1 MINVFSNTI
10 MTDITLKIIPKEDIL
25 TVLPLLQQLNVK
37 TPAAV
42 LSERLIDMSNQNYKC
57 AGVFD
62 KEKLIGISGLWFLT
76 RHYIGKTIEPDHVV
90 IDSTYR
96 GKNIGKQL
104 FDWIY
109 NYAKENGY
117 EATEL
122 NAYTG
127 NRKSHKFYLNE
138 GYEIYGYHFIKVLR
152 EDGEF
157 Y

>member
-1 MINVFSNTI
+1 MFTPII
-10 MTDITLKIIPKEDIL
+10 KIIPTADISSI
-25 TVLPLLQQLNVK
+25 LPLLKQLNHRTPDAILEERVK
-37 TPAAV
+37 
-42 LSERLIDMSNQNYKC
+42 DMCTQNYKC
-57 AGVFD
+57 IGVYD
-62 KEKLIGISGLWFLT
+62 GSKLIGISGLWFLT
-76 RHYIGKTIEPDHVV
+76 RHYIGKTIGPDHVV
-90 IDSTYR
+90 IDENYR

-109 NYAKENGY
+109 EYAKEIGY

-152 EDGEF
+152 KDGEF

>member
-1 MINVFSNTI
+1 MTMENITI
-10 MTDITLKIIPKEDIL
+10 KIIPNDQIL
-25 TVLPLLQQLNVK
+25 SIIPLLQQLNTK
-37 TPAAV
+37 TPTTLLKERV
-42 LSERLIDMSNQNYKC
+42 LEMTTQNYEC
-57 AGVFD
+57 VGVYD
-62 KEKLIGISGLWFLT
+62 GDLLIGISGLWTLT

-90 IDSTYR
+90 IDTNYR
-96 GKNIGKQL
+96 GKNIGKKL

-109 NYAKENGY
+109 EYAIKKGV

-152 EDGEF
+152 EDQDF

>member
-1 MINVFSNTI
+1 MHITI
-10 MTDITLKIIPKEDIL
+10 EIIPKKNIL
-25 TVLPLLQQLNVK
+25 SIVPLLQQLNTK
-37 TPAAV
+37 TPEEILKKRV
-42 LSERLIDMSNQNYKC
+42 LEMTTQNYKC
-57 AGVFD
+57 VGMYD
-62 KEKLIGISGLWFLT
+62 HEKLIGISGLWMLT

-90 IDSTYR
+90 IDTHYR
-96 GKNIGKQL
+96 GKNLGKKL

-109 NYAKENGY
+109 TYAKEKGF

-152 EDGEF
+152 KDQEF

>member
-1 MINVFSNTI
+1 
-10 MTDITLKIIPKEDIL
+10 MTNISFEIIPKENIL
-25 TVLPLLQQLNVK
+25 SVLPLLQQLNVK
-37 TPAAV
+37 TPPSV
-42 LSERLIDMSNQNYKC
+42 LSERLLDMSTQNYKC
-57 AGVFD
+57 AGVYHNH
-62 KEKLIGISGLWFLT
+62 KLIGISGLWFLT

-90 IDSTYR
+90 IHSEYR
-96 GKNIGKQL
+96 GKNIGKLL
-104 FDWIY
+104 FEWIY
-109 NYAKENGY
+109 TYAKENGY

>member
-1 MINVFSNTI
+1 MDTPFI
-10 MTDITLKIIPKEDIL
+10 KIIPKVDIL
-25 TVLPLLQQLNVK
+25 SIIPLLSLLNTK
-37 TPAAV
+37 TPTSILKERV
-42 LSERLIDMSNQNYKC
+42 LDMTTQNYEC
-57 AGVFD
+57 IGIYLD
-62 KEKLIGISGLWFLT
+62 KELIGICGLWTLT
-76 RHYIGKTIEPDHVV
+76 RHYIGKTVEPDHV
-90 IDSTYR
+90 IIHPNFR

-109 NYAKENGY
+109 NYAKQKGY

-152 EDGEF
+152 DNNEF

>member
-1 MINVFSNTI
+1 MSSIHI
-10 MTDITLKIIPKEDIL
+10 QIIPITEI
-25 TVLPLLQQLNVK
+25 TSILPLLQQLNTK
-37 TPAAV
+37 TPKNI
-42 LSERLIDMSNQNYKC
+42 LRERLLDMATQNYKC
-57 AGVFD
+57 VGMYD
-62 KEKLIGISGLWFLT
+62 GDTLIGISGLWFLT

-90 IDSTYR
+90 IDTAYR
-96 GKNIGKQL
+96 GRDLGKKL
-104 FDWIY
+104 FAWIY
-109 NYAKENGY
+109 NYAIKNGF

-152 EDGEF
+152 EKNEF

>member
-1 MINVFSNTI
+1 MDAITI
-10 MTDITLKIIPKEDIL
+10 QIIPKKKINSII
-25 TVLPLLQQLNVK
+25 PLLQQLNHK
-37 TPAAV
+37 TPKN
-42 LSERLIDMSNQNYKC
+42 LLKERLAHMCEQNYEC
-57 AGVFD
+57 VGVYND
-62 KEKLIGISGLWFLT
+62 ETLIGICGLWTLT

-90 IDSTYR
+90 IDEDYR
-96 GKNIGKQL
+96 GKNIGKKL

-109 NYAKENGY
+109 RYAKSKGC

-152 EDGEF
+152 ENEEF

>member
-1 MINVFSNTI
+1 MKSIHI
-10 MTDITLKIIPKEDIL
+10 KIIPQEEIL
-25 TVLPLLQQLNVK
+25 SILPLITQLNTK
-37 TPAAV
+37 TPEKT
-42 LSERLIDMSNQNYKC
+42 LQERILEMSTQNYEC
-57 AGVFD
+57 VGMYD
-62 KEKLIGISGLWFLT
+62 ENKLIGISGLWTLT

-90 IDSTYR
+90 IDESYR
-96 GKNIGKQL
+96 GQNLGKRL
-104 FDWIY
+104 FTWIY
-109 NYAKENGY
+109 EYAREKGF

-152 EDGEF
+152 ENNEF